1 MDKQHKIE
9 SWIWITAYI
18 IEILLMLYYL
28 ITGGYFF
35 ALVAMVVI
43 MFIDNQLKEVRNSY
57 RYKRVKERLDTIYAK
72 LNDKY

>member
-57 RYKRVKERLDTIYAK
+57 RYKRVKERLGTIYAK

>member
-1 MDKQHKIE
+1 MDKQYKIE

-43 MFIDNQLKEVRNSY
+43 IFIDNQLKEVRNSY

>member
-9 SWIWITAYI
+9 SWIWITAYT
-18 IEILLMLYYL
+18 IEMLLMLYYL
-28 ITGGYFF
+28 LTGDYFF

-43 MFIDNQLKEVRNSY
+43 MFIDNQLKEVRNNY

>member
-1 MDKQHKIE
+1 MDKQHIVE
-9 SWIWITAYI
+9 YWIWVVAYI
-18 IEILLMLYYL
+18 IEMILMLYYL
-28 ITGGYFF
+28 LTGNYFF

>member
-1 MDKQHKIE
+1 MGNY
-9 SWIWITAYI
+9 SAFC
-18 IEILLMLYYL
+18 L
-28 ITGGYFF
+28 TGNYFF

-43 MFIDNQLKEVRNSY
+43 MFIDNQLKEVKNSY